1 MCYPLVCKVDVLGL
15 SLNVVLLVMQQS
27 SKDHTIEFPTLPL
40 FLTQLKLIIYRANG
54 TLLQRSGID
63 YLAHAV
69 KSSQLPFNN
78 DSLTQ

>member
-1 MCYPLVCKVDVLGL
+1 MCYPLVCKVDFCGV
-15 SLNVVLLVMQQS
+15 SLNVILMQQS
-27 SKDHTIEFPTLPL
+27 SKDHTIEFPTPPL